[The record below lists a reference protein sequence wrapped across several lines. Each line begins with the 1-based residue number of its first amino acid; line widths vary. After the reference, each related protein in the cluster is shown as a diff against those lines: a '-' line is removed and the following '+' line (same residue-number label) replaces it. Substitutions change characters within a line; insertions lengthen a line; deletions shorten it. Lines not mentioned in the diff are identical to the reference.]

1 MTEHVYYQLL
11 CDHTS
16 LMFYRGF
23 KMKKLLSVISLAS
36 IVTFSL
42 FVFMAYLVNSDEVN
56 IVDPL
61 PDVIVDVYQTK
72 PEKPAVDR
80 VKKLPEPPKAPEP
93 MPKVMTEIDPTSPT
107 DEVGEILVNVK
118 VPSTTLGTGD
128 IFTKPD
134 HDARPIV
141 RISPKYPITAA
152 RDGIEGWVKLA
163 FDINKVGEVVNISI
177 LDSYPKRT
185 FDKAAKQA
193 LKRWKYKAKLLNGK
207 TVYQTHQTVQLDF
220 NMDQQI

>member
-1 MTEHVYYQLL
+1 
-11 CDHTS
+11 
-16 LMFYRGF
+16 
-23 KMKKLLSVISLAS
+23 MKKLLSVISLAS

-72 PEKPAVDR
+72 PEQPAVDR
-80 VKKLPEPPKAPEP
+80 VKKLQEPPKAPEP
-93 MPKVMTEIDPTSPT
+93 MPKVTTVVDTSTGPSVSGDIHIKVPTST
-107 DEVGEILVNVK
+107 TIMGEI
-118 VPSTTLGTGD
+118 P
-128 IFTKPD
+128 IAPD

-193 LKRWKYKAKLLNGK
+193 LKRWKYKAKSVNGE

>member
-16 LMFYRGF
+16 SMFYRGL

-61 PDVIVDVYQTK
+61 PDVSVDVYQTK
-72 PEKPAVDR
+72 PEQPAVDR
-80 VKKLPEPPKAPEP
+80 VKKLPEPPKAPES
-93 MPKVMTEIDPTSPT
+93 MPKITTVVDTSTGPSVSGDIHIKVPTST
-107 DEVGEILVNVK
+107 TIMGEI
-118 VPSTTLGTGD
+118 P
-128 IFTKPD
+128 IAPD

-193 LKRWKYKAKLLNGK
+193 LKRWKYKAKSVNGE